1 MKEVLNMHLVYKFF
15 EAAHMQRWNDHIR
28 PVEFTELDKQAHKMV
43 IAWVLAS
50 FQEREKGEEVDWNLL
65 IEGAM
70 FSFLQRIIL
79 TDLKPPVFHRIKR
92 ERGAELNQY
101 VLRELQDSVP
111 GLDPGFLQRFQQ
123 YFEEQDGQG
132 VERRVLRAAHYLAT
146 KYEFD
151 LVYAAN
157 PRMQGVE
164 DTMRNIEMQI
174 EDHYDLIGVQRISL
188 GKKSHGFIDFC
199 GQLRFQ
205 QRWARSPRI
214 PRTTVLGHM
223 LMVADLSYL
232 CALDRGFSPRRACNN
247 YFSALFHDL
256 PEVLT
261 KDIISPVK
269 RSVSGLEGLLE
280 TYERELV
287 EERLLPLLPSQ
298 WHQDF
303 EYLLFQPF
311 EDRIRVDGETSFPA
325 GGVPEDV
332 TDDMDPVDGR
342 LIKTCDLFAAYLE
355 AETSIRYGISSKTLQ
370 QGRDELR
377 RIIALRDDDG
387 PSFQRMMEALDDMEI

>member
-1 MKEVLNMHLVYKFF
+1 MDALNMHLAYKFF

-50 FQEREKGEEVDWNLL
+50 FQEREKGEKVDWTQL

-70 FSFLQRIIL
+70 FSFLQRIVL
-79 TDLKPPVFHRIKR
+79 TDLKPPVFHRIKK
-92 ERGAELNQY
+92 EKGKELNQF
-101 VLRELQDSVP
+101 VLREVQESIP
-111 GLDPGFLQRFQQ
+111 GLDPEFLHRFKS
-123 YFEEQDGQG
+123 YFEEQDSDS

-146 KYEFD
+146 KYEFN

-188 GKKSHGFIDFC
+188 EKKSHGFIDFC

-223 LMVADLSYL
+223 LMVVNLSYL
-232 CALDRGFSPRRACNN
+232 CALDQGFGPRRAYNN
-247 YFSALFHDL
+247 YFCALFHDL

-269 RSVSGLEGLLE
+269 KSIVGLESLLE
-280 TYERELV
+280 GYERELV
-287 EERLLPLLPSQ
+287 EEKLLPLLPSQ
-298 WHQDF
+298 WHRDF

-311 EDRIRVDGETSFPA
+311 QDRVRENGKMEPRPLSLD
-325 GGVPEDV
+325 
-332 TDDMDPVDGR
+332 TDDALDPVDGSI
-342 LIKTCDLFAAYLE
+342 IKTCDLFAAYME

-377 RIIALRDDDG
+377 RIISYRSSDQL
-387 PSFQRMMEALDDMEI
+387 SFEGMLESFDEMDI

>member
-1 MKEVLNMHLVYKFF
+1 
-15 EAAHMQRWNDHIR
+15 
-28 PVEFTELDKQAHKMV
+28 
-43 IAWVLAS
+43 
-50 FQEREKGEEVDWNLL
+50 
-65 IEGAM
+65 
-70 FSFLQRIIL
+70 
-79 TDLKPPVFHRIKR
+79 
-92 ERGAELNQY
+92 
-101 VLRELQDSVP
+101 
-111 GLDPGFLQRFQQ
+111 
-123 YFEEQDGQG
+123 
-132 VERRVLRAAHYLAT
+132 
-146 KYEFD
+146 
-151 LVYAAN
+151 
-157 PRMQGVE
+157 
-164 DTMRNIEMQI
+164 
-174 EDHYDLIGVQRISL
+174 
-188 GKKSHGFIDFC
+188 
-199 GQLRFQ
+199 
-205 QRWARSPRI
+205 
-214 PRTTVLGHM
+214 
-223 LMVADLSYL
+223 
-232 CALDRGFSPRRACNN
+232 
-247 YFSALFHDL
+247 
-256 PEVLT
+256 
-261 KDIISPVK
+261 
-269 RSVSGLEGLLE
+269 LE